1 MTRTLQALILLV
13 ALSTDDTAAE
23 FKLRIID
30 ESDQPI
36 PDAKLNIILHRQND
50 PRYSSSQLIE
60 DKTGADGTFTFSAKA
75 DMSLSRID
83 VFKDGFYP
91 CLIMET
97 QDGIYSREPKQSYT
111 FGMPRRH
118 RPTSLHARKVHI
130 TSKPGQLPENS
141 WVGYDFEKGA
151 FVSPHGKGEVADI
164 RFYLSSSQEGPRV
177 TPEEMASDRANP
189 DLRKLTE
196 LDFVRLHNDWNYTL
210 RVAFPEPGSGIIAE
224 PRNWPYC
231 QLRMPPFA
239 PVAGYAPA
247 FEMKLS
253 SRGPFLHTAYRD
265 YPGYFL
271 RTRVK
276 LGSDGTI
283 ASAHYTKIVGSL
295 DYIHHLLSF
304 TYYYNPVPNDR
315 GLEMEPG
322 KNVFKWRRGIS
333 PIEELDDFPENEP

>member
-1 MTRTLQALILLV
+1 MNQILGTLILLTV
-13 ALSTDDTAAE
+13 LSAGATAAE

-30 ESDQPI
+30 EGDQPI
-36 PDAKLNIILHRQND
+36 PNAKLNIILHRQND

-60 DKTGADGTFTFSAKA
+60 DKTSADGTFTFSAKA

-83 VFKDGFYP
+83 VSKDGFYP
-91 CLIMET
+91 CLITDT

-111 FGMPRRH
+111 FSMPRRH
-118 RPTSLHARKVHI
+118 RPTSLHARKVRVY
-130 TSKPGQLPENS
+130 SNPGQLPENT
-141 WVGYDFEKGA
+141 WLGYDFEKGA
-151 FVSPHGKGEVADI
+151 FMTPYGKGEVADI
-164 RFYLSSSQEGPRV
+164 RFYLSSSQDSPRV
-177 TPEEMASDRANP
+177 TPEEMARDRADP

-196 LDFVRLHNDWNYTL
+196 RDFARLHNDWNYTL
-210 RVAFPEPGSGIIAE
+210 RVAFPEPSSGIIAE

-239 PVAGYAPA
+239 PEGDYAST

-253 SRGPFLHTAYRD
+253 SRGPFLHTAFKD

-276 LGSDGTI
+276 LAPDGSV

-315 GLEMEPG
+315 GLELAPG
-322 KNVFKWRRGIS
+322 KNVFKWRQGIS

>member
-1 MTRTLQALILLV
+1 MNQILGTLILLTV
-13 ALSTDDTAAE
+13 LSAGATAAE

-30 ESDQPI
+30 EGDQPI
-36 PDAKLNIILHRQND
+36 PNAKLNIILHRQND

-60 DKTGADGTFTFSAKA
+60 DKTSADGTFTFSAKA

-83 VFKDGFYP
+83 VSKDGFYP
-91 CLIMET
+91 CLITDT

-111 FGMPRRH
+111 FSMPRRH
-118 RPTSLHARKVHI
+118 RPTSLHARKVRVY
-130 TSKPGQLPENS
+130 SNPGQLPENT
-141 WVGYDFEKGA
+141 WLGYDFEKGA
-151 FVSPHGKGEVADI
+151 FMTPYGKGEVADI
-164 RFYLSSSQEGPRV
+164 RFYLSSSQDSPRV
-177 TPEEMASDRANP
+177 TPEEMARDRADP

-196 LDFVRLHNDWNYTL
+196 RDFARLHNDWNYTL
-210 RVAFPEPGSGIIAE
+210 RVAFPGPSSGIIAE

-239 PVAGYAPA
+239 PEGDYAST

-253 SRGPFLHTAYRD
+253 SRGPFLHTAFKD

-276 LGSDGTI
+276 LAPDGSV

-304 TYYYNPVPNDR
+304 TYYYNPTPNDR

>member
-1 MTRTLQALILLV
+1 MNQILGTLILLIM
-13 ALSTDDTAAE
+13 LSAGATAAE

-30 ESDQPI
+30 EGDRPI
-36 PDAKLNIILHRQND
+36 PNAKLNIILHRQND

-83 VFKDGFYP
+83 VSKDGFYP
-91 CLIMET
+91 CLITDT

-118 RPTSLHARKVHI
+118 RPTSLHARKVRVY
-130 TSKPGQLPENS
+130 SNPGQLPENT
-141 WVGYDFEKGA
+141 WLGYDFEKGA
-151 FVSPHGKGEVADI
+151 FMTPYGKGEVADI
-164 RFYLSSSQEGPRV
+164 RFFLSSSQDSPRV
-177 TPEEMASDRANP
+177 TPEEMARDRADP
-189 DLRKLTE
+189 DLQKLTE
-196 LDFVRLHNDWNYTL
+196 RDFARLHNDWNYTL

-239 PVAGYAPA
+239 PEGGYAST

-253 SRGPFLHTAYRD
+253 SRGPFLHRAFKD

-276 LGSDGTI
+276 LAPDGTI

-295 DYIHHLLSF
+295 DYVHHQLSF
-304 TYYYNPVPNDR
+304 TYYYNPTPNDR
-315 GLEMEPG
+315 GLELAPG
-322 KNVFKWRRGIS
+322 KNVFKWRRGIT
-333 PIEELDDFPENEP
+333 PNEEYFDFLVSQP

>member
-1 MTRTLQALILLV
+1 MNKILAVLFLLI
-13 ALSTDDTAAE
+13 ALSAKAAE
-23 FKLRIID
+23 FKLRIVD
-30 ESDQPI
+30 ESDRPI
-36 PDAKLNIILHRQND
+36 SNANLRIVLDRQND
-50 PRYSSSQLIE
+50 PRDSSCQLVE

-75 DMSLSRID
+75 DMSLSRVD
-83 VFKDGFYP
+83 VSKDGFYP
-91 CLIMET
+91 CLITDT

-118 RPTSLHARKVHI
+118 RPTSLHARKVRAY
-130 TSKPGQLPENS
+130 SNPSQWPENT
-141 WVGYDFEKGA
+141 WLGYDFEKGA
-151 FVSPHGKGEVADI
+151 FVSPHGKGEITDI
-164 RFYLSSSQEGPRV
+164 RFHLSSSQDGPRV

-196 LDFVRLHNDWNYTL
+196 LDFARLHNDWSYTL

-239 PVAGYAPA
+239 PEAGYAPT

-253 SRGPFLHTAYRD
+253 SRGPFPHAADRD

-276 LGSDGTI
+276 LAPDGSV

-295 DYIHHLLSF
+295 EYVHHLLSF

-315 GLEMEPG
+315 GLELAPG
-322 KNVFKWRRGIS
+322 KNVFKWREGVT
-333 PIEELDDFPENEP
+333 PNEEYFDFLVSQP

>member
-1 MTRTLQALILLV
+1 MKQIFWALILLI
-13 ALSTDDTAAE
+13 ALSDDTSAAE
-23 FKLRIID
+23 FKLQIID
-30 ESDQPI
+30 ESDRPI

-50 PRYSSSQLIE
+50 PRYSSSLLVE
-60 DKTGADGTFTFSAKA
+60 NKTGADGTFTFSAKA

-83 VFKDGFYP
+83 VSKDGFYP
-91 CLIMET
+91 CLITDT

-111 FGMPRRH
+111 FSMPRRY
-118 RPTSLHARKVHI
+118 RPTSLHARKVRAY
-130 TSKPGQLPENS
+130 SNPGQWPENT
-141 WVGYDFEKGA
+141 WLGYDFEKGA
-151 FVSPHGKGEVADI
+151 FVSPHGKGEVTDI
-164 RFYLSSSQEGPRV
+164 RFYLSSSQDSPRL
-177 TPEEMASDRANP
+177 TPEEMTLDRANP
-189 DLRKLTE
+189 DLKKLTD
-196 LDFVRLHNDWNYTL
+196 LDFIRRHHDWNYTL

-239 PVAGYAPA
+239 PEGGYAST

-253 SRGPFLHTAYRD
+253 SRGPFLHTAFKD

-276 LGSDGTI
+276 LAPDGSV

-315 GLEMEPG
+315 GLELAPG
-322 KNVFKWRRGIS
+322 KNVFKWRRGITAD
-333 PIEELDDFPENEP
+333 EDYFDFLVSQP

>member
-1 MTRTLQALILLV
+1 MKRLFTLFILLIT
-13 ALSTDDTAAE
+13 LSAKAAE

-30 ESDQPI
+30 ENDQPVS
-36 PDAKLNIILHRQND
+36 DANLRIVLDRQND
-50 PRYSSSQLIE
+50 PRSSSCQLVE
-60 DKTGADGTFTFSAKA
+60 AKTRVDGTFTFSAKA

-83 VFKDGFYP
+83 VSKDGFYP
-91 CLIMET
+91 CLITDT
-97 QDGIYSREPKQSYT
+97 QDGIYSREPNQSYT

-118 RPTSLHARKVHI
+118 RPTSLHARKVRVY
-130 TSKPGQLPENS
+130 SKPGQLPENT
-141 WVGYDFEKGA
+141 WLGYDFEKGS
-151 FVSPHGKGEVADI
+151 FITPYGKGEVADI
-164 RFYLSSSQEGPRV
+164 RFYLSSSQDSPRV
-177 TPEEMASDRANP
+177 TPEEMARDRADP

-196 LDFVRLHNDWNYTL
+196 RDFARLHNDWNYSL
-210 RVAFPEPGSGIIAE
+210 RVAFPEPSSGIIAE

-239 PVAGYAPA
+239 PEGGYAPT

-253 SRGPFLHTAYRD
+253 SRGPFLHTAFKD

-276 LGSDGTI
+276 LAPDGSI

-315 GLEMEPG
+315 GLELAPG
-322 KNVFKWRRGIS
+322 KNVFKWRRGITAD
-333 PIEELDDFPENEP
+333 EDYFDFLVSQP